1 MSIERSI
8 YKRPDG
14 TRVVTLPKSWVEILE
29 KKYGRELTAIYMDL
43 FDEKIIVTPKIISED
58 EQEVK

>member
-1 MSIERSI
+1 MSIERSV
-8 YKRPDG
+8 YKRRDG

-43 FDEKIIVTPKIISED
+43 FDEKIIVTPKIIVED
-58 EQEVK
+58 EQEIK